1 MVRAIVPVQTPV
13 ARRRHIWTKF
23 VVGSRTRPCSESFSA
38 YSDNPH
44 VQANSQPVTERL
56 I

>member
-1 MVRAIVPVQTPV
+1 MVRAIARVQVPV
-13 ARRRHIWTKF
+13 ARRHHIWIAF
-23 VVGSRTRPCSESFSA
+23 VVGSRRRPCSESFSA

-44 VQANSQPVTERL
+44 VQANSQPATERL